1 MVQFTHS
8 ILHILDFRSGVSIF
22 SEEELAIE
30 AHDFL
35 EKHLEKAFQDSSAH
49 ESRLDSDNPFW
60 QRVEKMLRGEVTFL
74 EFSQEIAAQL
84 EELLR
89 LAEEE
94 KGVDVVICQFH
105 YEDREYLGIMEYP
118 HQIGYT
124 HQIKQQGSQTS
135 TDLIRH
141 FALLPTPTQKIS
153 VYAFLD
159 LHSKEVIFAEK
170 RKLINGEAVYIL
182 PDRILFCTM
191 PISQKETI
199 KKVNNIVSKVAEEYG
214 QNPVEAVSKAK
225 SYLLQNA
232 RSSDEFVPEKLGQEV
247 FAESMG
253 MQKDF
258 MEKVQKAKLPAS
270 APAEREFVVKAVS
283 AHKIKTD
290 NGIEI
295 SIPSDFL
302 NNPDIIEF
310 NHEPDGTISIAIKN
324 INKILNKG

>member
-1 MVQFTHS
+1 MIRFEHS

-22 SEEELAIE
+22 SEEELASE
-30 AHDFL
+30 AYDFL
-35 EKHLEKAFQDSSAH
+35 EKHIEKALQDSGVH
-49 ESRLDSDNPFW
+49 ESRLTEENLFW
-60 QRVEKMLRGEVTFL
+60 QATAKMLRGEVTFL
-74 EFSQEIAAQL
+74 DFSKQIATQL

-94 KGVDVVICQFH
+94 KGVDVVVCQF
-105 YEDREYLGIMEYP
+105 EQEGRKYLGIMEYQ

-124 HQIKQQGSQTS
+124 HQINQQGNQTKAE
-135 TDLIRH
+135 LIRH
-141 FALLPTPTQKIS
+141 FALLPTPTQKIA
-153 VYAFLD
+153 VYAFVD
-159 LHSKEVIFAEK
+159 LESKEVIFADK

-182 PDRILFCTM
+182 PDKILDCTM
-191 PISQKETI
+191 PISQKETL
-199 KKVNNIVSKVAEEYG
+199 KKVNNIVGKVAEEYG

-225 SYLLQNA
+225 NYLLQNA
-232 RSSDEFVPEKLGQEV
+232 RSSDEFIPEKLGQEV
-247 FAESMG
+247 FAQSVG

-295 SIPSDFL
+295 SIPSDIL
-302 NNPDIIEF
+302 NNPDMIAF
-310 NHEPDGTISIAIKN
+310 NHEADGTISIEIKN
-324 INKILNKG
+324 INKILNKA

>member
-8 ILHILDFRSGVSIF
+8 ILHILDFRSGVTIF
-22 SEEELAIE
+22 SEEELAGE
-30 AHDFL
+30 AYDFL
-35 EKHLEKAFQDSSAH
+35 EKHIEKSLQDSGVH

-60 QRVEKMLRGEVTFL
+60 QRVEKMLQGEVSFL
-74 EFSQEIAAQL
+74 DFSKEIAAEL
-84 EELLR
+84 DELLR

-94 KGVDVVICQFH
+94 KGVDVVVCQFRH
-105 YEDREYLGIMEYP
+105 EDREYLGIMEYQ

-124 HQIKQQGSQTS
+124 HQIKQQGNQT
-135 TDLIRH
+135 TADLIRH
-141 FALLPTPTQKIS
+141 FAILPTPMQKIS
-153 VYAFLD
+153 IYAFVD
-159 LHSKEVIFAEK
+159 LKSKEVIFADK

-182 PDRILFCTM
+182 PDKVLFCTM

-199 KKVNNIVSKVAEEYG
+199 KKVNNIVGKVAEEYG
-214 QNPVEAVSKAK
+214 QNPVEAVSRAK
-225 SYLLQNA
+225 NYLLENA
-232 RSSDEFVPEKLGQEV
+232 RSADEFVPEKLGKEV

-270 APAEREFVVKAVS
+270 APAEREFVVKSVS
-283 AHKIKTD
+283 SHKIKTD

-295 SIPSDFL
+295 SIPSDML
-302 NNPDIIEF
+302 NNPEIIAF

-324 INKILNKG
+324 INKILNK